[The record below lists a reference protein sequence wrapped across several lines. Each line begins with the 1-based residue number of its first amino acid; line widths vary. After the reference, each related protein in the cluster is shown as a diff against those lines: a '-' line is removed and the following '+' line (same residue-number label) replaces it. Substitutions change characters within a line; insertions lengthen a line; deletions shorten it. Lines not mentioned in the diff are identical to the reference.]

1 MYPSMTPNVASEA
14 DQQVLWGPRGWRLC
28 YFGFLVQLALIGTT
42 ASTGSMV
49 SAVAAFLLGMV
60 LIAEGVLV
68 FFNVGLA
75 RRAIEL
81 ANGPRL
87 IASYFGLGRTT
98 YFSYRSCAV
107 AFAAFGVVGALAPW
121 RLT

>member
-1 MYPSMTPNVASEA
+1 MTLNVESEA
-14 DQQVLWGPRGWRLC
+14 DRQVPWGLRAWRLC
-28 YFGFLVQLALIGTT
+28 YFGFWVQLALIGIT

-49 SAVAAFLLGMV
+49 SAIAAFLLGTV
-60 LIAEGVLV
+60 LIAEGALV

-87 IASYFGLGRTT
+87 IASGFNGT

>member
-1 MYPSMTPNVASEA
+1 MYPSMTLDVASEA

-28 YFGFLVQLALIGTT
+28 YFGFWVQLALIGIT

-49 SAVAAFLLGMV
+49 SAVAAFLLGLV
-60 LIAEGVLV
+60 LIAEGVLI

-87 IASYFGLGRTT
+87 LASGFNGRAT

-107 AFAAFGVVGALAPW
+107 AFAVFGVVGALAPW